1 MENVFPPADPLCPG
15 NPRPMIPAPENS
27 NSSNYCRCA
36 PRPGNFFHP
45 FRFLRPCSD
54 CALTVLPPRSV
65 RALTALPPRSNRAL
79 TAPQPRSVRAPT
91 LAPSALPPALRLRY
105 QPRSNLALTAFQP
118 RSNRAPSVPP
128 TALQPRSNRAP
139 AAPPSA
145 PRLCHLQRFVCAT
158 TALLQCFPS
167 IPFLPTPAR
176 DIHRAS

>member
-36 PRPGNFFHP
+36 PAPAIFFP
-45 FRFLRPCSD
+45 SIPLLAAALRLRSN
-54 CALTVLPPRSV
+54 CALTALRLRHQPHSV
-65 RALTALPPRSNRAL
+65 RALTALPPRSVCATN
-79 TAPQPRSVRAPT
+79 
-91 LAPSALPPALRLRY
+91 LAPSALPSALRLRY

-145 PRLCHLQRFVCAT
+145 PRLCHLQRSDCAT
-158 TALLQCFPS
+158 NSAPAMFP
-167 IPFLPTPAR
+167 
-176 DIHRAS
+176 IHSVPSDPGS